1 MAVRIEQPNLLVVE
15 GKDEELFFGAFIKTC
30 GLQGIQVMP
39 IGGKEQLRKN
49 LKALVNTPGFSDI
62 TSLGVVRDAD
72 SDPKAAFQ
80 SVCDALQNANLL
92 IPKCPLKPVGKNP
105 RVAVLIL
112 PRGNEH
118 GALEDLCLKAVAQ
131 YPALC
136 CVEQYFQC
144 LHQQGVP
151 EPRNLS
157 KAKVQ
162 VFLASREEAGKRLGE
177 AAQAGYLP
185 LEHEAFEEV
194 RDFLRQLVSP

>member
-1 MAVRIEQPNLLVVE
+1 
-15 GKDEELFFGAFIKTC
+15 
-30 GLQGIQVMP
+30 
-39 IGGKEQLRKN
+39 
-49 LKALVNTPGFSDI
+49 
-62 TSLGVVRDAD
+62 
-72 SDPKAAFQ
+72 
-80 SVCDALQNANLL
+80 
-92 IPKCPLKPVGKNP
+92 
-105 RVAVLIL
+105 
-112 PRGNEH
+112 
-118 GALEDLCLKAVAQ
+118 
-131 YPALC
+131 
-136 CVEQYFQC
+136 VEQYFQC